1 MDIKHIVWDWNGTLL
16 NDKNLAVTAINVL
29 LKKYDL
35 KEINLEEYLEVFSFP
50 VIDYYARLGFDFDKT
65 PFSVVG
71 TEFIEEYTARMYDVQ
86 MHDGAK
92 EVLQY
97 IDNSTITQSLLS
109 AAKQQMLDSLLDFHN
124 IDKYFDRV
132 VGLDNHYAN
141 SKLDAG
147 KQWLKEL
154 GIPKTQIL
162 FVGDTMHDVEVAN
175 NLGANCA
182 LIANGHATY
191 AKLEASGERVFKNII
206 EFKNWFSTL

>member
-175 NLGANCA
+175 DLGANCA